1 MTASDRALAAYDCHA
16 VARAL
21 AIGASSTAAE
31 RTIDITT
38 RGARSGAP
46 RGVEVWFHRRVVQLA
61 ETAVP
66 LPAVAFADGLL
77 LFAQAGRRCYWSV

>member
-1 MTASDRALAAYDCHA
+1 MKLKVVGKQVR
-16 VARAL
+16 V
-21 AIGASSTAAE
+21 
-31 RTIDITT
+31 
-38 RGARSGAP
+38 
-46 RGVEVWFHRRVVQLA
+46 GVESEDRGCVAEHRLHRCDWRASRAPQPVDRRVVQLA